1 MTPDEFKTAI
11 EKLGYS
17 QVGIAKIFGVNG
29 RTARRWASGANDIPR
44 AVEMQIN
51 SMIEAGGITQEIMAE
66 VKAGQKELQ
75 ESDVTRFLWVMPKM
89 NESRWIVAE
98 HDQISD
104 VYYLPGNV
112 NKFTIDELHL
122 GPVVD
127 PPAVDGELDL
137 KRVGR
142 WP

>member
-11 EKLGYS
+11 EKLRYS

-51 SMIEAGGITQEIMAE
+51 SMIEAGGITQEIMAD
-66 VKAGQKELQ
+66 VISGRIDKEFG
-75 ESDVTRFLWVMPKM
+75 EGDVTRFLWVMPKM

-127 PPAVDGELDL
+127 LPDGEVDPN
-137 KRVGR
+137 GR
-142 WP
+142 